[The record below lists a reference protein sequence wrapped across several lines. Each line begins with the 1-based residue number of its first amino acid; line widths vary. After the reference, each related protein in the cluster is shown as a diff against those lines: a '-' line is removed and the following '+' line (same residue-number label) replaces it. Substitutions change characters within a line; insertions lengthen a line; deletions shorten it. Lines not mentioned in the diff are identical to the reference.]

1 MSFPT
6 KFPNSL
12 KRSLRN
18 GAARTFRPK
27 ALFRSGSILQQR
39 DKWGIPLKSGRT
51 WSRSLNSNVEGYSNW
66 LQSIAS
72 NKPEFLKDRINEL
85 KEHFDPVEKCTSTFE
100 SFVGADTAMLIN
112 RGMTALENARDYFQN
127 VPNIS
132 ALRLLQ
138 ITKLGLDAKK
148 QVAARNSSFQRKFK
162 KLQEENQVDAQTL
175 ESLELYAYFSEIAYF
190 ETSMIR
196 YVHIC
201 FNIPPPNTVYNRRK
215 ELKEKKYVLLHH
227 ETCSQ
232 TEKPSFY
239 IAYNP
244 DSKDALIAI
253 QGTKSLDTMLTNCL
267 HTPEAFIAGTNA
279 HSGFASSAK
288 YILDRSFPLLRDLF
302 LPLDYKITITG
313 HSLGAGA
320 ATLASVLLRWEYGI
334 ENHCYAIAPPPTL
347 EKETADKVSDFVTAV
362 VNNSDLVPRWNFGI
376 VAAAVEIVD
385 DWNQYIEKHGFT
397 KMEEM
402 VQDDNFLRDEY
413 SRQRA
418 KYAKRALSRGAKND
432 MHIAGKIVF
441 LRRIPEGTLSM
452 FVDNKFS
459 HLRQIEFSESLV
471 FDHTCRSYVE
481 SIAQGRKFLN

>member
-1 MSFPT
+1 MRFPV
-6 KFPNSL
+6 KVRNSL
-12 KRSLRN
+12 KRSLRKE
-18 GAARTFRPK
+18 AARSFGQKTW
-27 ALFRSGSILQQR
+27 FRSGTILQQG
-39 DKWGIPLKSGRT
+39 DHQGIPLNRGRE
-51 WSRSLNSNVEGYSNW
+51 WSRPLSSNAEGYSNW
-66 LQSIAS
+66 LQSLAS

-112 RGMTALENARDYFQN
+112 RGMTALENARDYFQD

-138 ITKLGLDAKK
+138 IIKLGLDAKK
-148 QVAARNSSFQRKFK
+148 QAAGRNSSFQRKFK

-196 YVHIC
+196 KV
-201 FNIPPPNTVYNRRK
+201 
-215 ELKEKKYVLLHH
+215 LKEKKYVLLHH

-239 IAYNP
+239 VAYNP
-244 DSKDALIAI
+244 DSKDVLIGI

-267 HTPEAFIAGTNA
+267 HTPEAFIADTNA

-320 ATLASVLLRWEYGI
+320 ATLASILLRWEYGI

-347 EKETADKVSDFVTAV
+347 EKETADKVCDFVTAV

-418 KYAKRALSRGAKND
+418 KYAERALSRGAKND
-432 MHIAGKIVF
+432 MHIAGQIVF

-452 FVDNKFS
+452 FVDNTFS

-481 SIAQGRKFLN
+481 SIAQGRKYLN